1 MTGPSE
7 GGKEK
12 GNEGREEVNYG
23 EDPASKILYDL
34 KYFYYC
40 HCLYHHYKLL
50 VYKSIIFMI
59 IFV

>member
-7 GGKEK
+7 GGKEI
-12 GNEGREEVNYG
+12 GNEGREEVN
-23 EDPASKILYDL
+23 YDL